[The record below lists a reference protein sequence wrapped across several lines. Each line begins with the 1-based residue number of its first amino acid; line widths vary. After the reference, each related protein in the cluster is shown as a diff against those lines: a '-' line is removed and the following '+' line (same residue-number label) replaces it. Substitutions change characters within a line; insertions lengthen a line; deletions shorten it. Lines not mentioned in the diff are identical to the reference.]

1 MPIAQ
6 LGQVNISALSVPQ
19 ALVQIVPPQFLFG
32 GVPTNTSGLVGTASW
47 GPVNLPMNF
56 GNYAQ
61 FASIFGPTVAR
72 TYDMG
77 GHVILADAQGA
88 GYFVGVRVTDGAD
101 TAASVV
107 VGSTGVTL
115 TGKYTGSLGNSV
127 KATFSAGTKAGSQ
140 KVVISA
146 PNLGSETFDNIQ
158 QGVSTVTTVPGTTYT
173 SVPQASVTAAPA
185 GGVNAA
191 INATLVTYGV
201 GTLGAG
207 GSGYAVNDLIY
218 LANGIVLKV
227 LTLST
232 TAVATFSVQTQ
243 GTLLAG
249 AIPTQPMAQV
259 STSGAGTGATFTLT
273 WCLGAPQI
281 VNPGAGYAAT
291 PTITLTGGGGTGGSY
306 TAVISYWA
314 GIAWAIN
321 NGSSS
326 IRPASNIVVATVGSS
341 TAAPTA
347 QTVTLAGGTDGAQNI
362 STAVML
368 GADTSPRTGMYAL
381 RNQAV
386 AQFDLCDLSD
396 VSSFSTQIAFGID
409 IGAYAICTTP
419 ASDTIS
425 NAQTE
430 LSNYGVDS
438 FVCKPIFGDWI
449 IWNDTVNQVPTRLT
463 SPQAIA
469 LGLLGNLSP
478 QNNVLN
484 KPIQGIIGTQSSVLG
499 KTYSY
504 SDFQTLAAARMDLI
518 ALDKTITNNFVFR
531 LGINSSSN
539 PVTMGDEYTRV
550 TFFLAKSI
558 QIIAAQYIGAVQ
570 SPDERRRAKVS
581 LQQFLALQ
589 QLTGIIGTADG
600 SQAYQVVLDTTNNS
614 QMTAALG
621 FQFAYVKA
629 VYFGIVRYF
638 VVNLEGGASVTIS
651 TTPPGQ

>member
-1 MPIAQ
+1 LPISQ
-6 LGQVNISALSVPQ
+6 LGAVNISALSVPQ
-19 ALVQIVPPQFLFG
+19 ALVQIVPPQFLFN
-32 GVPTNTSGLVGTASW
+32 GVSTNTSGLVGTAAW
-47 GPVNLPMNF
+47 GPVNTPMNF
-56 GNYAQ
+56 GNYSQ
-61 FASIFGPTVAR
+61 FASIYGPTVPR

-88 GYFVGVRVTDGAD
+88 GYFVGVRVTDGTD

-127 KATFSAGTKAGSQ
+127 KATFSSGTKSGSQ

-146 PNLGSETFDNIQ
+146 QNLGSETFDNIQ

-173 SVPQASVTAAPA
+173 SVPACAVAAAPA
-185 GGVNAA
+185 GGVNAV
-191 INATLVTYGV
+191 INATLTTYGT
-201 GTLGAG
+201 GTLGAPG
-207 GSGYAVNDLIY
+207 TGYAVNDLIY
-218 LANGIVLKV
+218 LANGVVIKV
-227 LTLST
+227 LTLAT
-232 TAVATFSVQTQ
+232 TAVATFSIQTQ

-249 AIPTQPMAQV
+249 SIPTQPMAQV

-281 VNPGAGYAAT
+281 LNPGTGYVSA
-291 PTITLTGGGGTGGSY
+291 PTVTLTGGGGTGGSY
-306 TAVISYWA
+306 TAVVSDWG

-347 QTVTLAGGTDGAQNI
+347 QTVTLSGGTDGAQNI
-362 STAVML
+362 STSVML
-368 GADTSPRTGMYAL
+368 GVDTVPRTGMYAL

-396 VSSFSTQIAFGID
+396 VSSFSTQIVFGFD
-409 IGAYAICTTP
+409 IGAYAICPTP

-430 LSNYGVDS
+430 LAGIDS

-449 IWNDTVNQVPTRLT
+449 IWNDTVNQVPTRIT

-484 KPIQGIIGTQSSVLG
+484 KPINGIVGTQSSVLG

-518 ALDKTITNNFVFR
+518 ALDKTISNNFVFR
-531 LGINSSSN
+531 LGLNSSSN
-539 PVTMGDEYTRV
+539 PVTSGDEYTRV

-558 QIIAAQYIGAVQ
+558 QIIAAKYIGNVT
-570 SPDERRRAKVS
+570 SPDDLRRSKVS
-581 LQQFLALQ
+581 LQTFLAEQ
-589 QLTGIIGTADG
+589 QRNSIIGTVDG
-600 SQAYQVVLDTTNNS
+600 SQAYQVVLDNSNNT
-614 QMTAALG
+614 QITAALG
-621 FQFAYVKA
+621 YRYGYVKA
-629 VYFGIVRYF
+629 IYQGITKYFI
-638 VVNLEGGASVTIS
+638 VNLEGGASVTIS
-651 TTPPGQ
+651 NTPPGQ